1 MTLPM
6 KIHPNPIIDALIEI
20 RFTTNIHPN
29 AVFGLLY
36 QALKNEYPNVENL
49 PILQIPE
56 QIRNM
61 DSNFKFKPHY
71 KIFDENFAVQIGQ
84 DVISIASYPK
94 YMGWEKFSEA
104 IFAILNKI
112 EKTGIIKDILRLGI
126 RYINFFETDIYKN
139 INISVAINDKIIDYQ
154 STVLRTEFTKE
165 RFSAT
170 LQVANNVNHGEKHGS
185 VLDIDTVFVLNLAN
199 FFSEKESLINE
210 GHQIEK
216 ELFFSLL
223 KNSFLKDLNPEY

>member
-1 MTLPM
+1 MKLP
-6 KIHPNPIIDALIEI
+6 KRINPNPIIEALIEI

-29 AVFGLLY
+29 AVFGLIY

-49 PILQIPE
+49 SILQIPE
-56 QIRNM
+56 QIRNI
-61 DSNFKFKPHY
+61 DPNLRFKPHY

-84 DVISIASYPK
+84 DVISIASIPK
-94 YMGWEKFSEA
+94 YIGWEKFSEA
-104 IFAILNKI
+104 IFSILNKI
-112 EKTGIIKDILRLGI
+112 ENTSIIKNVLRLGI
-126 RYINFFETDIYKN
+126 RYINFFETDIFKN
-139 INISVAINDKIIDYQ
+139 INIGISINNQIIDYQ
-154 STVLRTEFTKE
+154 STVFRTEFTKD

-170 LQVANNVNHGEKHGS
+170 LQVANNVNHGEKYGS
-185 VLDIDTVFVLNLAN
+185 VLDIDTVLVFNLEN

-223 KNSFLKDLNPEY
+223 KNSFLENLNPEY